1 MSLNNQYFQNRFH
14 KFKKMNKII
23 LLKLVQMEPNPY
35 PIIAFNQ
42 IEVNHFQLNKTN
54 RLKYHKN
61 IKDIPHKV
69 KRSQQNKKNK
79 LDLYMISSI
88 NLIYKQMLT
97 NMRLKYIVYWK

>member
-1 MSLNNQYFQNRFH
+1 
-14 KFKKMNKII
+14 MNKII

-69 KRSQQNKKNK
+69 KRSQ
-79 LDLYMISSI
+79 
-88 NLIYKQMLT
+88 
-97 NMRLKYIVYWK
+97 